1 MIPKPPGWP
10 RSPSLRLLPNLLCLQ
25 VSNPSTEAVHPPA
38 TPRARQS
45 DQRCGRPCVYPGG
58 TTRGRKRAL
67 RLRRLFF
74 FKWLPGSLGTRA
86 VVPRRGAEWCLT
98 HWDGCRTEDGAARPR
113 PGRNL
118 QAAQEYGSQQG
129 AGRGRSPPWG
139 LGSSWSEQRALQG
152 WRVLRPRAAW
162 PRRGRTARRAVGT
175 GSAAVPLMEAS
186 PLTVDG
192 GSRRG
197 PGTSLTSFWDAQGP
211 DVRPC
216 RGVPGRP
223 EVLTPPAGS

>member
-74 FKWLPGSLGTRA
+74 LKWLPGSLGTRA

-129 AGRGRSPPWG
+129 AGARPGGWG
-139 LGSSWSEQRALQG
+139 TAGVNREPCKAGVSCALGLPG
-152 WRVLRPRAAW
+152 L
-162 PRRGRTARRAVGT
+162 AVG
-175 GSAAVPLMEAS
+175 GL
-186 PLTVDG
+186 
-192 GSRRG
+192 RG
-197 PGTSLTSFWDAQGP
+197 ELWVQVALL
-211 DVRPC
+211 C
-216 RGVPGRP
+216 
-223 EVLTPPAGS
+223 L